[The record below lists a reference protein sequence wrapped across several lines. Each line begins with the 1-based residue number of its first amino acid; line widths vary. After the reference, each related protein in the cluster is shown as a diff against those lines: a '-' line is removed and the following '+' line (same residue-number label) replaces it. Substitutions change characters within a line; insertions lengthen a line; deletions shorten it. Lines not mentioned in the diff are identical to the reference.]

1 MGHTSPREELT
12 SLTLDTVDL
21 DAGAIL
27 VLGKGGRE
35 RWMPLGAVC
44 AAALWDYL
52 QIRKTCA
59 RDGVCALWV
68 DDPGK
73 AMTKAWSLLM
83 LKRLGK
89 KCGIDNLHPHRFRH
103 TYAVAW
109 LRSGAPE
116 RVLMLN
122 AGWKKKVPET
132 YFRTLG
138 ASDVAGSTG
147 RCPPGTAWGKG
158 VARSRASGP
167 GRLGGGCK

>member
-138 ASDVAGSTG
+138 ASDVARFHREMSPGDRLGQGS
-147 RCPPGTAWGKG
+147 RQKPGQRPRK
-158 VARSRASGP
+158 AR
-167 GRLGGGCK
+167 GRL